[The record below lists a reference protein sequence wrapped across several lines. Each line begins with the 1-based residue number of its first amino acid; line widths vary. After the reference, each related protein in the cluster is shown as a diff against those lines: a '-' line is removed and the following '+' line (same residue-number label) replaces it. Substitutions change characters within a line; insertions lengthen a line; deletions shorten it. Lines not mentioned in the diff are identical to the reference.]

1 MTLEL
6 LQPRGFCAGV
16 AGAIR
21 KALAIQER
29 PVYCLHELVHNELV
43 VADLRQKGFVFV
55 NSVQDVP
62 DGATLLFSAHGV
74 APQVREE
81 AAAKHL
87 KVVDATCPFVSRVHI
102 AARKYAAEGLKV
114 VILGDKNHDEIRGIL
129 GEVPTAAVYPD
140 LPPEGS
146 TIGVVSQ
153 TTLNA
158 DDVDAALEKLRT
170 RYKVESAAEV
180 CRATKDRQD
189 AVKHFSGDA
198 LLVLGSKNSS
208 NTRRLAEVA
217 KCRAFLAG
225 TLEEVK
231 SLDWTGISHLG
242 VTAGAST
249 PESFVSAVLNYLAT
263 LQPLPLTDKK

>member
-1 MTLEL
+1 MTVEL

-43 VADLRQKGFVFV
+43 VADLRQKGFIFV
-55 NSVQDVP
+55 NSLDDVP
-62 DGATLLFSAHGV
+62 EGGTLLFSAHGV
-74 APQVREE
+74 SPQIREE

-87 KVVDATCPFVSRVHI
+87 KVVDATCPFVARVHT
-102 AARKYAAEGLKV
+102 AARKYAAQGVKV
-114 VILGDKNHDEIRGIL
+114 VILGDKQHDEVQGIL
-129 GEVPTAAVYPD
+129 GEVPSAAVYPE
-140 LPPEGS
+140 LPPEGAA
-146 TIGVVSQ
+146 IGVVSQ

-158 DDVDAALEKLRT
+158 DDVTAALSKLRT
-170 RYKVESAAEV
+170 RYQVESVAEV

-189 AVKHFSGDA
+189 AVKRFKGDA

-225 TLEEVK
+225 TLDEVK
-231 SLDWTGISHLG
+231 AIDWQGVSHLG
-242 VTAGAST
+242 LTAGAST
-249 PESFVSAVLNYLAT
+249 PESFVKEVQDYLAA
-263 LQPLPLTDKK
+263 L